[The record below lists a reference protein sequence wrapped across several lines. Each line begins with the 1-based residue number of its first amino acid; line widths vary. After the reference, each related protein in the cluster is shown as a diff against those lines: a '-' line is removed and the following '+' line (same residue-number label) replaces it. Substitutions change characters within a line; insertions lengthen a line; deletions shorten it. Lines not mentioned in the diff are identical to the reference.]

1 MNMTSLGDTTLCVSQ
16 LVLGTG
22 LFGSATSENESFAI
36 LDAYVEA
43 GGNFLDT
50 ANVYAE
56 WLDGGKGKSE
66 TTLGRWLKA
75 RNARDDVVLATKGA
89 HADMGTDAS
98 RMTAEFINIDIALSL
113 ERLQVDSVDL
123 YWLHRDDPVV
133 PVGDILGWLE
143 KLLAQG
149 LVRHIACSNWTWRR
163 IEEARKY
170 ATQTGLTGFCA
181 SQIGWSLAEADPAGP
196 GPAGMLFMNRET
208 QAWHERTG
216 FPLLAYS
223 SQASGFFSG
232 KYRRGMDP
240 EDRKPGIRPWVLQR
254 YGIPVNYDRMD
265 RAREIGARH
274 GASANQVALAWLL
287 HQPFPVF
294 PMIGPGTKDQLME
307 SLGAMSLGLDE
318 QEMGLLSGGIRMS

>member
-1 MNMTSLGDTTLCVSQ
+1 MTLRPLGSTDLRVSP

-22 LFGSATSENESFAI
+22 LFGSATSEDESFAI
-36 LDAYVEA
+36 LDAYTES

-56 WLDGGKGKSE
+56 WVEDGKGKSE
-66 TTLGRWLKA
+66 TTLGKWLKA
-75 RNARDDVVLATKGA
+75 RNARDSVVLATKGA
-89 HADMGTDAS
+89 HADIETEAS
-98 RMTAEFINIDIALSL
+98 RMTEEFLDGDIALSL

-123 YWLHRDDPVV
+123 YWLHRDDPAV
-133 PVGDILGWLE
+133 PVCDILGWLA
-143 KLLAQG
+143 KLLRQG

-163 IEEARKY
+163 IEEVREY
-170 ATQTGLTGFCA
+170 AERNGLTGFSA
-181 SQIGWSLAEADPAGP
+181 SQIGWSLAEADPDGP

-208 QAWHERTG
+208 RAWHERTG

-254 YGIPVNYDRMD
+254 YGTPANYDRMD

-294 PMIGPGTKDQLME
+294 PMIGPGTKGQLAE
-307 SLGAMSLGLDE
+307 SLGALSLKLDE
-318 QEMGLLSGGIRMS
+318 QEIGLLRDGSVHP